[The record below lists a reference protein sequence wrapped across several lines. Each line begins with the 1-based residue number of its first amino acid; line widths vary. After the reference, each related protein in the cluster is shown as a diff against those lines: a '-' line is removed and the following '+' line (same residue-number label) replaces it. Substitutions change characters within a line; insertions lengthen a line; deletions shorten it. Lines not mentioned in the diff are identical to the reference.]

1 MKLTANIT
9 LDELTK
15 SQVAERKGIN
25 NNPNPTQIENL
36 KALAVNILQP
46 VRSEFDK
53 PLIISSGFRCAEL
66 CIEIGSKITSEHCAD
81 NKSAAADFEIPGIDN
96 KVLAQWIRDNLIWN
110 QLILE
115 FYKDIWNQLILEFY
129 KEGEPSSGWVHC
141 SYSTD
146 LNKKESLIAYRED
159 GKVKY
164 KPWS

>member
-25 NNPNPTQIENL
+25 NNPNPAQIENL

-46 VRSEFDK
+46 VRSHFDK
-53 PLIISSGFRCAEL
+53 PLIISSGFRCAQL
-66 CIEIGSKITSEHCAD
+66 CVEIGSSVNSQHVAD
-81 NKSAAADFEIPGIDN
+81 DKAAAADFEIPGVDN
-96 KVLAQWIRDNLIWN
+96 RELALWIKSELEYD

-115 FYKDIWNQLILEFY
+115 FYKDN
-129 KEGEPSSGWVHC
+129 EPASGWIHC

-146 LNKKESLIAYRED
+146 QNRNQSLRAQRVD
-159 GKVKY
+159 GKVSY
-164 KPWS
+164 TPWLE

>member
-25 NNPNPTQIENL
+25 NNPNPAQIENL

-46 VRSEFDK
+46 VRSHFEK
-53 PLIISSGFRCAEL
+53 PQIISSGFRCAQL
-66 CIEIGSKITSEHCAD
+66 CVEIGRSVNSQHVAD
-81 NKSAAADFEIPGIDN
+81 DNAAAADFEIPGVDN
-96 KVLAQWIRDNLIWN
+96 RELALYIKNELTYD

-115 FYKDIWNQLILEFY
+115 FYKDN
-129 KEGEPSSGWVHC
+129 EPTSGWIHC

-146 LNKKESLIAYRED
+146 QNRGQSLRAQRID
-159 GKVKY
+159 GKVTY
-164 KPWS
+164 TPWLE